1 LLQAEIGEAMAD
13 GIRRRNDEGLRLLHE
28 TEGKIE
34 ARGVTDAEGIYKV
47 GQAYA
52 VLGDKAS
59 ALRMLRRSIEGGF
72 FCYPYFVSDPLQETL
87 HGDPAFEQLME
98 LARQRHERFRSK
110 FFGDG
115 R

>member
-1 LLQAEIGEAMAD
+1 MPVLVFLSED
-13 GIRRRNDEGLRLLHE
+13 GQEV
-28 TEGKIE
+28 

-47 GQAYA
+47 SQAYA

-59 ALRMLRRSIEGGF
+59 ALRLLRRSIEGGF

-98 LARQRHERFRSK
+98 LARQRHERFRSR